1 MMRKRWTRIW
11 ISMVLAVGALLAG
24 CAKRAQAAD
33 DTARFYGTW
42 VASFEYNGQLV
53 IMESTHDGSGYKN
66 YVRLPAGVTAAG
78 NGNYSAANG
87 KWSATAT
94 VGNDSGTYKFIDDY
108 TAVCT
113 DAAGVTATWRRDD
126 TTLPAGIAQPNYQ
139 QVLAAYQQAA
149 NAGATWAMT
158 GIGDL
163 YLYGQGV
170 PVDDQQAMGWY
181 QKAAAGG
188 DADAIDTIGY
198 LYAAGLGVAKD
209 YKQALAWYQKA
220 AAAGNYQGMYNVG
233 VLYEDGEG
241 VAQDYQQAML
251 WFRKAAVGDSAG
263 SALAMNEIGF
273 FYNTGKGVAVNYQQ
287 AMAWYQKAAN
297 AGNGTAMA
305 NIGNI
310 YDEGL
315 GVAAN
320 DNQAIPWIRAAASLG
335 NTLSVQW
342 LKQRGLF

>member
-1 MMRKRWTRIW
+1 MRKRLTRIW
-11 ISMVLAVGALLAG
+11 ISMVLAAGALGLATG
-24 CAKRAQAAD
+24 ARAAD
-33 DTARFYGTW
+33 DTTRFYGSW

-53 IMESTHDGSGYKN
+53 ISESTHDASGYKN

-87 KWSATAT
+87 KWTATAAAAH
-94 VGNDSGTYKFIDDY
+94 DSGTYKFIDDY

-113 DAAGVTATWRRDD
+113 DAAGLTVTWRRDD
-126 TTLPAGIAQPNYQ
+126 TTLPAGIVPPNYQ

-188 DADAIDTIGY
+188 DASAIDNIGY
-198 LYAAGLGVAKD
+198 LYADGLGVAKD
-209 YKQALAWYQKA
+209 YKQGMAWYQKA
-220 AAAGNYQGMYNVG
+220 AAAGNYQGMDNVG
-233 VLYEDGEG
+233 VLYENGEG
-241 VAQDYQQAML
+241 VAQDYQQAMV

-273 FYNTGKGVAVNYQQ
+273 LYNTGKGVAMDYQQ

-315 GVAAN
+315 GVPAN
-320 DNQAIPWIRAAASLG
+320 DNLAIPWIRAGASLG
-335 NTLSVQW
+335 NALSVQW
-342 LKQRGLF
+342 LKQRGLL